1 MFQDEFQLVGLEKK
15 SQLEKKR
22 KNKYDLGESL
32 MNSIIFDVP
41 LKYSNGH
48 LNRNGGA
55 THVDSNKIILY
66 IFYLCKHSI

>member
-41 LKYSNGH
+41 LK
-48 LNRNGGA
+48 
-55 THVDSNKIILY
+55 
-66 IFYLCKHSI
+66 